1 MSWMIGAMFMA
12 ASKKSRRK
20 WLLILWLLIVAGLP
34 VYYLRPDCDWY
45 YARWGTPERIVK
57 SRINFDN
64 PLYERGEAVY
74 TRVFVV
80 HPSAE
85 SLECLRKDSFETKAQ
100 QNLLPLLLRYEL
112 PGPYR
117 FWHWHVHGSVD
128 YVECGNGL
136 LLLRDYSRN
145 KGGLFSSRMAF
156 VEFSE
161 LWEQNPPHVVF
172 FYLWGVLGFL
182 LLCLTP
188 FLLLI
193 GGGLYLILRPIC
205 RCFLSK

>member
-1 MSWMIGAMFMA
+1 MA
-12 ASKKSRRK
+12 ANKKSWRR
-20 WLLILWLLIVAGLP
+20 WGLLLWLLIVAGLP

-45 YARWGTPERIVK
+45 YACWGTPERIVK
-57 SRINFDN
+57 SRINFEN
-64 PLYERGEAVY
+64 PRFEDEGVY

-80 HPSAE
+80 QPSAE
-85 SLECLRKDSFETKAQ
+85 TRARLGEDAFETIPQ
-100 QNLLPLLLRYEL
+100 QTLLPLLLRYEL

-117 FWHWHVHGSVD
+117 FWHWHVHGSVY

-136 LLLRDYSRN
+136 LLLRDESRN

-156 VEFSE
+156 VELSD
-161 LWEQNPPHVVF
+161 LWEKNPAHVVF
-172 FYLWGVLGFL
+172 FYLWGILGVL

-193 GGGLYLILRPIC
+193 GWGLYLILRPIC
-205 RCFLSK
+205 RCLFRR